1 MKKIIAAVNALHFT
15 EEELEG
21 FQFIAKE
28 LYGQVTV
35 VFLEDVAVQGLQLA
49 NAYTDMYTM
58 DYTQMAAETRAQADQ
73 LRKENLEKFNRI
85 CTSNDLDFKL
95 HEAKGTPI
103 EEVIKES
110 RFADLLL
117 INYNTSFSLLKSSN
131 PPAFVKDVLARAQ
144 CPVMVLP
151 EKIHPIKELVFSYN
165 GTFSSMY
172 AIRQLTQLF
181 DGFSDILANVVYVAE
196 DGNKV
201 IPNEN
206 LVREY
211 LEQHY
216 EEVRFTVLNGNPAA
230 EFLALLL
237 HRHDCIATY
246 GAYGRSK
253 LSRFFHHSDAESV
266 LRTINI
272 PVFITHP

>member
-1 MKKIIAAVNALHFT
+1 MKKIIAAINALHFT
-15 EEELEG
+15 EEEL
-21 FQFIAKE
+21 QSYQYIAKE
-28 LYGQVTV
+28 LDGHVTV
-35 VFLEDVAVQGLQLA
+35 VFLENLTAQEFQLA

-58 DYTQMAAETRAQADQ
+58 DYARMAAEASEQMQ
-73 LRKENLEKFNRI
+73 VLRKEGLEKCNRI
-85 CTSNDLDFKL
+85 CAANNLDFRL
-95 HEAKGTPI
+95 HEAKGLPV
-103 EEVIKES
+103 EEVITES

-117 INYNTSFSLLKSSN
+117 INNNTSFAMLLNSN

-151 EKIHPIKELVFSYN
+151 EKLHPISELVFSYN

-181 DGFSDILANVVYVAE
+181 SGFSDARVNVVYVAE
-196 DGNKV
+196 GDHKQV
-201 IPNEN
+201 PHER
-206 LVREY
+206 LLREY
-211 LEQHY
+211 LEEHY
-216 EEVRFTVLNGNPAA
+216 EDVRFTVLNGNPGA

-237 HRHDCIATY
+237 HRNDCLVTY
-246 GAYGRSK
+246 GAYGRSR
-253 LSRFFHHSDAESV
+253 LSRFFHHSDAETV

>member
-15 EEELEG
+15 KQELES

-28 LYGQVTV
+28 LNGQVTV

-58 DYTQMAAETRAQADQ
+58 DYAQMAAEAREQTDQ
-73 LRKENLEKFNRI
+73 LRIENLEKFNRI
-85 CTSNDLDFKL
+85 CSGNALDFKL

-117 INYNTSFSLLKSSN
+117 INNSTSFSLLRNSN
-131 PPAFVKDVLARAQ
+131 PPAFVKDVLVRAQ

-181 DGFSDILANVVYVAE
+181 GGFSDILANVVYVAE
-196 DGNKV
+196 DDNKV
-201 IPNEN
+201 IPSEK

-216 EEVRFTVLNGNPAA
+216 EEVRFTVLKGNPTA

-237 HRHDCIATY
+237 HRHDCIVTY

-266 LRTINI
+266 LRAVNI